1 MFGIGMPELLL
12 ILALALVILGPKKIP
27 DLARALGRG
36 MAEFRR
42 ATDELKSTMR
52 EESRSETREQL
63 LREGKI
69 RPPGAEGV
77 EPPPTTFDSPIHD
90 ATTNATAKP
99 ADSSTPESNNG

>member
-12 ILALALVILGPKKIP
+12 ILALALVVLGPKKIP

-36 MAEFRR
+36 LSEFRR

-52 EESRSETREQL
+52 EESRTETRDQL

-69 RPPGAEGV
+69 RPPGTEGADAPPAPTAPTADSNSNPASVKPAEG
-77 EPPPTTFDSPIHD
+77 
-90 ATTNATAKP
+90 P
-99 ADSSTPESNNG
+99 APESTNG